1 MKLGDRVWWL
11 SHARG
16 HWTRKIGV
24 VVLVVPPGQPVINVL
39 SRRYDLSSIKGG
51 VRKDESYLV
60 EVLVEGRRPVLY
72 WPRVHWLQKLAA
84 VTTGALR

>member
-39 SRRYDLSSIKGG
+39 SRRYDVTSIRGTTR
-51 VRKDESYLV
+51 VTESYLV
-60 EVLVEGRRPVLY
+60 EVLVEGRRSKLY
-72 WPRVHWLQKLAA
+72 WPLSHWLHKE
-84 VTTGALR
+84 